1 MGQALYILLG
11 FAATVAI
18 TFGIGQ
24 MILARFKVELFR
36 QERPA
41 IAIVLGSAV
50 WSFFVFLLAAA
61 HLIHKGVL
69 IAIAAAILYFAW
81 KKKYFRLSGESFP
94 PLPKPWKY
102 ALGLIGVVFGLLYV
116 TNAMAPE
123 ISPDGVSYHLGL
135 TARYYREHGFRPNL
149 TNMYANL
156 SQAMEMLFLLP
167 FAIGRHSAA
176 AMMHMTFLWLLPWLI
191 LCYGRR
197 TGAINAGALAAILI
211 FCSPVIGIDGISA
224 YNDVA
229 TATSIFTVFYLVQLW
244 KRQQQDS
251 LLICIGLAAGFAY
264 ALKYTAFLALPYAL
278 SVIIREL
285 RRDKKPWLAPVLGVS
300 AIASVLILPWMI
312 KNILNVGNPVSPFLN
327 SIFPNHY
334 IHIWFEKSYK
344 LNMATYGSN
353 EFWRIPMEVTFGGQ
367 RLGGLLGPIFLLLPL
382 GMLGFRKPAARPLI
396 LAALL
401 FTLPYP
407 ANLGTRFLIPAAPF
421 WALSFGLLIETVP
434 YLPLTLAL
442 LHAVLSWP
450 DSIPLYSEKY
460 VWSLHRIP
468 WHHAL
473 RIKSEDDY
481 LGRHIGPYAIA
492 REIDK
497 IIPADS
503 TIFAFDQNAEAYFKP
518 KLAVGFQSAYGERII
533 DIFHSVQVPAY
544 QPTGRTTFSFPA
556 QRLKRL
562 RITQT
567 ANLPNEKWSMAEFRV
582 FSKGRELPRSAEW
595 RLSASPNHWDVAMAF
610 DNSPATRWSSWE
622 GKRPGMFIEVEFPEL
637 QLVDKVVLEVSRDQ
651 TPGFMTLEGWDQYGN
666 KYQLSNSPKESV
678 IDPPEGWRMMATR
691 AMMDRGVDYFLIT
704 NTNHGYMDVLKNAK
718 YWGMELVTVKGYYRL
733 YKLTGKPIEDPK
745 K

>member
-11 FAATVAI
+11 FSATVAV

-24 MILARFKVELFR
+24 IILARFKVELFR
-36 QERPA
+36 QEQPA
-41 IAIVLGSAV
+41 IAIVLGSAI
-50 WSFFVFLLAAA
+50 WSFVVFMLAASR
-61 HLIHKGVL
+61 LIHKGVL
-69 IAIAAAILYFAW
+69 IALAVAILYFAW
-81 KKKYFRLSGESFP
+81 KKQCFRLSGESFP
-94 PLPKPWKY
+94 PLPKHWKY
-102 ALGLIGVVFGLLYV
+102 VLCSVGVVFGVLYV
-116 TNAMAPE
+116 SNAMAPE

-135 TARYYREHGFRPNL
+135 TARYYREHGFRPIII
-149 TNMYANL
+149 NMYANL

-197 TGAINAGALAAILI
+197 TGAISAGALAAILI

-229 TATSIFTVFYLVQLW
+229 TATAIFTVFYLVQLW
-244 KRQQQDS
+244 KQQRQDS
-251 LLICIGLAAGFAY
+251 LLICLGLTAGFAF

-278 SVIIREL
+278 VTIIKEL
-285 RRDKKPWLAPVLGVS
+285 HRDKKPWLTPALKVA
-300 AIASVLILPWMI
+300 AIASVLILPWLI
-312 KNILNVGNPVSPFLN
+312 KNTVTVGNPFSPFLN
-327 SIFPNHY
+327 SIFPNHF

-344 LNMATYGSN
+344 MNMASYGSHD
-353 EFWRIPMEVTFGGQ
+353 FWRLPLEVTSGGQ
-367 RLGGLLGPIFLLLPL
+367 RLGGLLGPMFLLLPL
-382 GMLGFRKPAARPLI
+382 GLLGLRNRAARPLI

-407 ANLGTRFLIPAAPF
+407 ANIGTRFLIPAAPF

-434 YLPLTLAL
+434 YLPVTIAL
-442 LHAVLSWP
+442 MHAALSWP

-473 RIKSEDDY
+473 RIRPEDDY
-481 LGRHIGPYAIA
+481 LGRHIGSYAIS

-497 IIPADS
+497 IIPADK
-503 TIFAFDQNAEAYFKP
+503 TIFAFDQIAEAYFKP
-518 KLAVGFQSAYGERII
+518 KLAVGFQSAYGERIT
-533 DIFHSVQVPAY
+533 DIFHSVQIPAY
-544 QPTGRTTFSFPA
+544 QPTGRTTFCFPA
-556 QRLKRL
+556 QQLKRIRL
-562 RITQT
+562 TQT
-567 ANLPNEKWSMAEFRV
+567 ADLPNEKWSMAEFRI
-582 FSKGRELPRSAEW
+582 FSKERELPRNAQW
-595 RLSASPNHWDVAMAF
+595 RLRASPNWWDVAMAF

-622 GKRPGMFIEVEFPEL
+622 GKRPGMFIEVDFPEL
-637 QLVDKVVLEVSRDQ
+637 QRVDKVMLEVSRDQ
-651 TPGFMTLEGWDQYGN
+651 TPGLMMLEGWDQYGN

-678 IDPPEGWRMMATR
+678 IDPPEGWRMTATH
-691 AMMDRGVDYFLIT
+691 AMMERGVDYFLIT
-704 NTNHGYMDVLKNAK
+704 NTNHGYMDVMKNAK

-733 YKLTGKPIEDPK
+733 YKLTGKLPEDAK
-745 K
+745 R